1 MELTSGR
8 HVGEVHASF
17 VAQFRQHQSSYHVAA
32 HRLDSVVF
40 APVDVGPSG
49 LASAVDDVSRLEFVK
64 NLIHLGRVLHAVI
77 GGMDNLALGV
87 EQAFEVATDPAL
99 AAGEEEAVFGFH
111 VWFEVVK
118 ISYQGTL
125 FVALMS

>member
-64 NLIHLGRVLHAVI
+64 NLIHLGRVLHAVV
-77 GGMDNLALGV
+77 GGMDSLALRI
-87 EQAFEVATDPAL
+87 EQALEVAADPAL
-99 AAGEEEAVFGFH
+99 AAGEKEAVFGIH
-111 VWFEVVK
+111 VCCKLVE
-118 ISYQGTL
+118 
-125 FVALMS
+125 M